1 MVLDRRWIPFR
12 LGARGAACTS
22 FEPLLAK
29 GDEGVHRLVDSGR
42 VAGGEQV
49 QQQAP
54 GGGDAEPDIRGC
66 QWLRRSPC
74 HRDPDEGLNPVVD
87 DPVEEVYDFLDVLSN
102 HALFTDHMMR
112 DWRYDGPARGVGA
125 KATITAFA
133 AGRTDT
139 IHLEVIEAERPTRNA
154 ERNVG
159 AAGRRVATG
168 TYTLAEFPAGAPGSP
183 SSTPGR
189 RLP

>member
-1 MVLDRRWIPFR
+1 MRSVQ
-12 LGARGAACTS
+12 
-22 FEPLLAK
+22 
-29 GDEGVHRLVDSGR
+29 VNVDVPQS
-42 VAGGEQV
+42 
-49 QQQAP
+49 
-54 GGGDAEPDIRGC
+54 
-66 QWLRRSPC
+66 
-74 HRDPDEGLNPVVD
+74 
-87 DPVEEVYDFLDVLSN
+87 VEEVYDFLDVLSN

-133 AGRTDT
+133 AGRTDA